1 MPRDPTN
8 MPFER
13 LATYLSEEA
22 TAADA
27 SFAPKAPTEATPQA
41 GDVAPG
47 DDVDDVVDLRLKAE
61 SILLEEFNYAS
72 VVAYQA
78 KEDSA
83 NLFNL
88 YLLAVGAMA
97 TGLGVLVSAA
107 THTTQLQVT
116 LIAMLALMIFT
127 ILSFAFFAKFFDL
140 GQDYREALL
149 AMSVVKEYYIQ
160 RLKRAAPEIEQA
172 FRWRLR
178 RVPRS
183 GPIGGGGSL
192 ISVVIALLG
201 GVSFGGGFGE
211 VRQLWSIV
219 ANQPVS
225 YSAEISVGGYGVP
238 FFWEILAGLLIA
250 LLHLTYYLVAIRQ
263 RDARHLAE
271 ARQEARKFQLP
282 RLGASR
288 ATPRSAGGDA
298 NPR

>member
-13 LATYLSEEA
+13 LAAYLNDANDDPTLPLLTHGEPPG
-22 TAADA
+22 ADEPSVA
-27 SFAPKAPTEATPQA
+27 S
-41 GDVAPG
+41 VAPPAE
-47 DDVDDVVDLRLKAE
+47 DAVDMRLKAE

-107 THTTQLQVT
+107 THTLPLQIT
-116 LIAMLALMIFT
+116 LIAILALVIFT
-127 ILSFAFFAKFFDL
+127 ILSFAFFAKFFEL

-178 RVPRS
+178 RRPRS
-183 GPIGGGGSL
+183 GPIGGGGAL
-192 ISVVIALLG
+192 ISVVIALLSA
-201 GVSFGGGFGE
+201 VSFGGALGE
-211 VRQLWSIV
+211 IRQLWSIL
-219 ANQPVS
+219 ANRAVN
-225 YSAEISVGGYGVP
+225 YNAELGSPGHGVP
-238 FFWEILAGLLIA
+238 FFWEILAGLVILALYLI
-250 LLHLTYYLVAIRQ
+250 YYLAAIRQ
-263 RDARHLAE
+263 REERHLLE
-271 ARQEARKFQLP
+271 TQQEARKFQLP
-282 RLGASR
+282 RLGR
-288 ATPRSAGGDA
+288 
-298 NPR
+298 

>member
-13 LATYLSEEA
+13 LAAYLSDANDDSPLPSLSHDTA
-22 TAADA
+22 TSAGEPTPPTDDA
-27 SFAPKAPTEATPQA
+27 
-41 GDVAPG
+41 
-47 DDVDDVVDLRLKAE
+47 VDMRLKAE

-78 KEDSA
+78 KAESA

-107 THTTQLQVT
+107 THTLPLQIT
-116 LIAMLALMIFT
+116 LIAILALVIFT
-127 ILSFAFFAKFFDL
+127 ILSFAFFAKFFEL

-178 RVPRS
+178 RRPRS

-192 ISVVIALLG
+192 ISVVIALLSA
-201 GVSFGGGFGE
+201 VTFGGALGE
-211 VRQLWSIV
+211 IRQLWSIL
-219 ANQPVS
+219 ANRAVS
-225 YSAEISVGGYGVP
+225 YNAELGSSGHGVP
-238 FFWEILAGLLIA
+238 FFWEIVAGLVILA
-250 LLHLTYYLVAIRQ
+250 LYLVYYLAAIRQ
-263 RDARHLAE
+263 REERHLLE
-271 ARQEARKFQLP
+271 TQQEARKFQLP
-282 RLGASR
+282 RLGGKA
-288 ATPRSAGGDA
+288 
-298 NPR
+298 

>member
-13 LATYLSEEA
+13 LATYLSD
-22 TAADA
+22 TGADE
-27 SFAPKAPTEATPQA
+27 PTLPTRLA
-41 GDVAPG
+41 GDPPAIASEPTAN
-47 DDVDDVVDLRLKAE
+47 DAVDMRLKAE

-78 KEDSA
+78 KADSA

-107 THTTQLQVT
+107 THTSQLQIT
-116 LIAMLALMIFT
+116 LIAMLALAIFT
-127 ILSFAFFAKFFDL
+127 ILSFAFFAKFFEL

-178 RVPRS
+178 RRPRS
-183 GPIGGGGSL
+183 GPIGGGGAL
-192 ISVVIALLG
+192 ISVVIALLSA
-201 GVSFGGGFGE
+201 VSFGGALGE
-211 VRQLWSIV
+211 TRQLWSIL
-219 ANQPVS
+219 ANRAIS
-225 YSAEISVGGYGVP
+225 YNAEFGAQGLGVP
-238 FFWEILAGLLIA
+238 YFWEILAGGVVLA
-250 LLHLTYYLVAIRQ
+250 LYLVYYLVAIRQ
-263 RDARHLAE
+263 RDAHHRRE
-271 ARQEARKFQLP
+271 AQQEARKFQLP
-282 RLGASR
+282 RLG
-288 ATPRSAGGDA
+288 GK
-298 NPR
+298 